1 MTEGGPP
8 GRSRASPSIPRVTGD
23 RRSRRA
29 PPFGPWSRPLS
40 RPAEAERCFLCHSPT
55 LRPWITDHWL
65 RMCAVVAVLRVGA
78 LEPEPHTLIL
88 ENRRLKRRLIASV
101 YFQRAALRVFLS
113 QAGPRFDLELVQAE
127 HHLLVRRGLIAFG
140 HKKSDPVGSPSSGLL
155 CG

>member
-29 PPFGPWSRPLS
+29 PPVGPWSRPLS

-55 LRPWITDHWL
+55 LRPWITDRWL
-65 RMCAVVAVLRVGA
+65 RMCEVVAVLRGGA
-78 LEPEPHTLIL
+78 LEPEPHTSLL
-88 ENRRLKRRLIASV
+88 ENRRLKQTLIASV
-101 YFQRAALRVFLS
+101 YFQRATLRVFLS

-127 HHLLVRRGLIAFG
+127 HHPWFRTLIDRPQTEKRRPCRVALVCL
-140 HKKSDPVGSPSSGLL
+140 
-155 CG
+155 